1 MTGATV
7 RVPGRVNLIGEH
19 LDYNGGHVL
28 PAALSVGI
36 EVALTPRADDR
47 VMVTSDSFVKRADR
61 RLADTA
67 TGDWSDAALGAVR
80 QAVALGLLSGG
91 ADVAIA
97 STIPPGAGLSSSAAL
112 IVAVLKAAREY
123 AGADLSDIAIAQAA
137 RAVENDFLGVPC
149 GIMDQMAV
157 ALAAP
162 GEALLLDT
170 ATLDYHTVQLVP
182 DHDIVILHSGV
193 SRRLA
198 DGRYAERRA
207 ECAAAQNALGGTG
220 LCHADPAD
228 IAQLADPVQRRRARH
243 CATEQARV
251 LSAVAAIEAGD
262 AHELGALMVQSHASM
277 RDLFEISLPAIDALV
292 ADACNLGASGAR
304 LTGGGFGGCIV
315 ALVNRSGRAD
325 WQTTL
330 LARHPDARFVAAIA
344 P

>member
-1 MTGATV
+1 M

-36 EVALTPRADDR
+36 DMTLTPRSDDR
-47 VMVTSDSFVKRADR
+47 VMVTSDAFAERANR
-61 RLADTA
+61 RLTDSA
-67 TGDWSDAALGAVR
+67 TGDWSDTALGAVR

-91 ADVAIA
+91 ADIAIA

-112 IVAVLKAAREY
+112 IVAVLKAAKMC
-123 AGADLSDIAIAQAA
+123 AGSDLSDIAIARAA
-137 RAVENDFLGVPC
+137 REVENDFLGVPC

-157 ALAAP
+157 ALAEP
-162 GEALLLDT
+162 GQALLLDT
-170 ATLDYHTVQLVP
+170 ATLDYRTIQLVP
-182 DHDIVILHSGV
+182 DHDIVVLHSGV

-198 DGRYAERRA
+198 DGRYAERRT

-228 IAQLADPVQRRRARH
+228 IARLADPVHRRRARH

-251 LSAVAAIEAGD
+251 LSAVTAIEAGD
-262 AHELGALMVQSHASM
+262 ARELGALMVQSHVSM

-292 ADACNLGASGAR
+292 ADACTLGASGAR

-315 ALVNRSGRAD
+315 ALVERRWREHWQRA
-325 WQTTL
+325 L